1 MLGVIALQVAQ
12 RREEAHITPSGE
24 RGERENPERGKVKLE
39 VWWPKDGVRISGT
52 HPFKA
57 IVTELSLPQY
67 TMYWQVDGDRLNPLA
82 NNYEEYPHKEVL
94 VDLSGWK
101 WRGSGPYVVNFVAKD
116 ANGNNIAERR
126 VDIYVTH

>member
-1 MLGVIALQVAQ
+1 MRLAFRMEKEGHASGPSALYV
-12 RREEAHITPSGE
+12 SGKSWSAISVS
-24 RGERENPERGKVKLE
+24 RAVQ
-39 VWWPKDGVRISGT
+39 ISGT

-57 IVTELSLPQY
+57 IVRELSPQY

-94 VDLSGWK
+94 VDLGGWK
-101 WRGSGPYVVNFVAKD
+101 WRGDGPYAVNFVVRD

-126 VDIYVTH
+126 VDIYFTH